1 VCANAIGTFI
11 HVLRVIDHES
21 ICIGLVWT
29 NERKEEP
36 EDEISGI
43 DEDWA
48 VCPAISGQNLS

>member
-21 ICIGLVWT
+21 ICLGLFWKMREKK
-29 NERKEEP
+29 NQKMKF
-36 EDEISGI
+36 SGI